1 MANFPSFGSLDP
13 TAVEDRR
20 DEGADVGLNL
30 LRQLGASLDI
40 GGQQAPAPVTPLG
53 EQAGINDIVPGHGR
67 WLLKRLMEE
76 AAKAKADNAVH
87 TFNGRIERLKPDQW
101 RR

>member
-1 MANFPSFGSLDP
+1 MANIPSFGSLDP
-13 TAVEDRR
+13 RIDDRR
-20 DEGADVGLNL
+20 NEEPSLAVDM
-30 LRQLGASLDI
+30 LRQLGASLDTS
-40 GGQQAPAPVTPLG
+40 GQQMPPVTPLG
-53 EQAGINDIVPGHGR
+53 EEAGINEIVPGHGR

-76 AAKAKADNAVH
+76 AARAKADNAVH